1 MAPAAVTF
9 DSNKKSGRPK
19 EAAADL
25 VLPNRQVW
33 ELEQVNPWRVLTVE
47 LNHAASVEIV
57 RLDDNL
63 ERSVFGIR
71 LDRRLDRHPRR
82 RHGY

>member
-1 MAPAAVTF
+1 MRVVVFQHLACEHPGIWREF
-9 DSNKKSGRPK
+9 LREDG
-19 EAAADL
+19 AD
-25 VLPNRQVW
+25 
-33 ELEQVNPWRVLTVE
+33 VLTVE
-47 LNHAASVEIV
+47 LDHAASVEIV

-63 ERSVFGIR
+63 ERSVLGIR